1 MDLLVRNARLRKKRG
16 LVDIAVKDGKIVK
29 ISKGIKGKAKKVI
42 DAGGSLVTPTFID
55 PHLHMDKALISEVV
69 RENKTGTLMEAIEI
83 IWEKK
88 KRYTLADN
96 ISRAGRVI
104 EWGITHGTTIF
115 RTHVDV
121 DTVGGL
127 KPLRGVLEARK
138 RYRDVADVQIVAFP
152 QEGIL
157 QDPGCEELMRE
168 AMEMGADVVGG
179 MPYNEMTD
187 DDSRGQIDICFEIAK
202 EYDAGIDMHVD
213 ETDDP
218 NARTLQYLAAKTI
231 REGYQGRVSAGHTCS
246 LGSQN
251 PYYAAKVVD
260 LVKRA
265 DINMVTNPA
274 TNLMLEGRL
283 DRGPI
288 RRGLTRVKD
297 LLEAGVNVV
306 YGQDCLKDTFYP
318 TWGQEDMLEVGLI
331 TAHAAQLSWP
341 SEVETLFD
349 MPTMMSARMLGL
361 KGYGIAVG
369 NAASFNIIDAE
380 TVQEA
385 FRTRADRRYVIR
397 KGRILAETRTVS
409 KLRLGAQKRR

>member
-1 MDLLVRNARLRKKRG
+1 MDLVLKNARLRGKKA
-16 LVDIAVKDGKIVK
+16 LVDIAVNDGKIVR
-29 ISKGIKGKAKKVI
+29 IARRIGGRAKRVI
-42 DAGGSLVTPTFID
+42 DADGRLVAPTFID
-55 PHLHMDKALISEVV
+55 PHLHLDKALISEVV

-88 KRYTLADN
+88 KKYTIGDN
-96 ISRAGRVI
+96 VARAGRVI
-104 EWGITHGTTIF
+104 EWGAKNGTTIF
-115 RTHVDV
+115 RSHVDV

-138 RYRDVADVQIVAFP
+138 RYLDIADVQIVAFP

-168 AMEMGADVVGG
+168 AMEMGADLVGG

-187 DDSRGQIDICFEIAK
+187 DDSKRHIDICFEIAK
-202 EYDAGIDMHVD
+202 EYDADIDMHVD

-231 REGYQGRVSAGHTCS
+231 KENYQRRVTACHTCA
-246 LGSQN
+246 LGSYD

-260 LVKRA
+260 LVSRA
-265 DINMVTNPA
+265 GVNMVTNPA

-288 RRGLTRVKD
+288 RRGLTRVKE
-297 LLEAGVNVV
+297 LLAAGANVV

-318 TWGQEDMLEVGLI
+318 TWGREDMLEVGLI
-331 TAHAAQLSWP
+331 TAHAVQFTWP
-341 SEVETLFD
+341 SEIETLFD
-349 MPTMMSARMLGL
+349 MPTVRSAAMLRL
-361 KGYGIAVG
+361 KDYGIAVG
-369 NAASFNIIDAE
+369 KTASFNVIDAE

-385 FRTRADRRYVIR
+385 FRKQADRLYVIR
-397 KGRILAETRTVS
+397 KGRVIAQTKTTS
-409 KLRLGAQKRR
+409 KLYRGLRK

>member
-1 MDLLVRNARLRKKRG
+1 MDLIVRNARLRKKKA
-16 LVDIAVKDGKIVK
+16 LVDIGVQGERIIKIARR
-29 ISKGIKGKAKKVI
+29 ISGRARKVI
-42 DAGGSLVTPTFID
+42 DANGRLVTPTFVD
-55 PHLHMDKALISEVV
+55 PHLHLDKALISEVV

-88 KRYTLADN
+88 KRYTIEDN
-96 ISRAGRVI
+96 VARAGRVI
-104 EWGITHGTTIF
+104 EWGVKNGTTIF
-115 RTHVDV
+115 RSHVDV

-127 KPLRGVLEARK
+127 KPLRGVVEARK
-138 RYRDVADVQIVAFP
+138 RYRDIADVQIVAFP

-157 QDPGCEELMRE
+157 QNQGTEDLMRE
-168 AMEMGADVVGG
+168 AMEMGADLVGG

-187 DDSRGQIDICFEIAK
+187 DDSKRHIDICFEIAK
-202 EYDAGIDMHVD
+202 EYDADIDMHVD

-231 REGYQGRVSAGHTCS
+231 RENYHGRVTACHTCA
-246 LGSQN
+246 LGSYD

-260 LVKRA
+260 LVRQA
-265 DINMVTNPA
+265 RMNMVTNPA

-288 RRGLTRVKD
+288 RRGLTRVKE

-318 TWGQEDMLEVGLI
+318 TWGQADMLEVGLI
-331 TAHAAQLSWP
+331 AAHAVQFTWP
-341 SEVETLFD
+341 REIETLFD
-349 MPTMMSARMLGL
+349 MPTVRSATMLRL
-361 KGYGIAVG
+361 RDYGIEVG
-369 NAASFNIIDAE
+369 RTASFNVIDAE

-385 FRTRADRRYVIR
+385 FRTQADRLYVIR
-397 KGRILAETRTVS
+397 KGRIVARTKTSS
-409 KLRLGAQKRR
+409 KLYRGARG